1 MAADV
6 RERWVDVAGMKIHVS
21 EVGSGQPIVL
31 LHGGGLGAS
40 GMSNFRTNLDYLGDR
55 FRLLVLDQPGFG
67 SSTAELVAGESY
79 WKLSARVVKEVLLEA
94 GIPKTHLLGNSLGG
108 GTALRFAMDYPEMAD
123 RLVLMGP
130 AGGSVNV
137 LTPGHIL
144 GGASAAVRRFYE
156 SPSVERMREFVDLMV
171 YDSTNLSEDVFQER
185 FQAATVPGAKE
196 FMVNLF
202 TALTQDPEAD
212 LWKEVDRIKH
222 RTLLLWGREDRV
234 LPFDSSLLMFN
245 RMPDVRLVGF
255 SQCGHWVQTEKQQEF
270 DLLVADFLNA
280 R

>member
-1 MAADV
+1 MAVDV

-21 EVGSGQPIVL
+21 EVGSGRSIVL

-55 FRLLVLDQPGFG
+55 YRLLVVDQPGFG
-67 SSTAELVAGESY
+67 SSTGELVGSESY
-79 WKLSARVVKEVLLEA
+79 WKLSARVVKEVLVEA

-144 GGASAAVRRFYE
+144 GGAAAAVRRFYE
-156 SPSVERMREFVDLMV
+156 SPSLERMREFVDLMV
-171 YDSTNLSEDVFQER
+171 YDSATVSEELFQER
-185 FQAATVPGAKE
+185 FEAATVPGARE

-202 TALTQDPEAD
+202 TALTQDREAD
-212 LWKEVDRIKH
+212 LWKEVDRVQH

-255 SQCGHWVQTEKQQEF
+255 SNCGHWVQTEKQQEF
-270 DLLVADFLNA
+270 DLLVSDFLSA